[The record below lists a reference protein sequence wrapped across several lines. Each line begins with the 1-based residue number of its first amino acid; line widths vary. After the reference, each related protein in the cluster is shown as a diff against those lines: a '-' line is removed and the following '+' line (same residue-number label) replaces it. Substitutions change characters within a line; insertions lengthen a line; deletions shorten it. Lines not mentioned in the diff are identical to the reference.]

1 MKRVELF
8 LIFFRIGATA
18 FGGPAA
24 HIAMMEDEFVRRRAW
39 VTRERFLDLL
49 GAANLI
55 PGPTSTELALLIGM
69 ERAGLMGLLLAGAGF
84 ILPAFV
90 LVMIIAAF
98 CAAGGATPA
107 FESVMRGIQPVIL
120 AIVLQA
126 LINLSKT
133 AFKTRLLIL
142 CAALVAVGAIFE
154 LNVLV
159 LLLAAGISNALY
171 NTLKS
176 PVVSVT
182 ASVALFGALIFGK
195 RRFFPPPQRAGGQP
209 IPDASMV
216 AQSVPAVTV
225 LLSFLKIG
233 AFYYGGGY
241 VLLAFLRE
249 EFVEKN
255 LISEKQL
262 MTAIAVGQF
271 TPGPLFTSATFI
283 GYQLQGVAGAVAAT
297 VGIFAPAFLYAAL
310 SGLFV
315 PRIRKSPLAGEFLD
329 GVNAASCALMAVVTA
344 QLSGNAVVDWK
355 TALIGLISAAVLIR
369 FKINATWLVLAGA
382 AIGWLCL

>member
-69 ERAGLMGLLLAGAGF
+69 ERAGWMGLLLAGAGF
-84 ILPAFV
+84 ILPAFA
-90 LVMIIAAF
+90 LVTIIAAF

-126 LINLSKT
+126 LFNLSKT

-142 CAALVAVGAIFE
+142 CAALVAAGAIFD

-176 PVVSVT
+176 PVASVT
-182 ASVALFGALIFGK
+182 SSVALFGALIFGK
-195 RRFFPPPQRAGGQP
+195 RSFFPPPQRAGGQP

-283 GYQLQGVAGAVAAT
+283 GYQLQGVSGAVAAT

-329 GVNAASCALMAVVTA
+329 GVNAASCALMAIVTA

-355 TALIGLISAAVLIR
+355 TALIGLISAVVLIR